1 MQGLGLEVDG
11 LVWQQQ
17 STGVGGKGLD
27 SARIGTGA
35 GNVFGLGLEGCGFE
49 AKEVVSGVSGVQGT
63 SMEVD
68 GLAGKGI
75 RYGSTRFGVKR
86 VGFGS
91 FVRGGQ
97 KSVWFR
103 VGRVAF

>member
-1 MQGLGLEVDG
+1 MVQAQGLK
-11 LVWQQQ
+11 
-17 STGVGGKGLD
+17 TF
-27 SARIGTGA
+27 
-35 GNVFGLGLEGCGFE
+35 FGLGLEGWRFE

-86 VGFGS
+86 AGFGW
-91 FVRGGQ
+91 FVDEGQ
-97 KSVWFR
+97 KSFWFR
-103 VGRVAF
+103 VGRVAWGGKRARGWG